1 MSIGE
6 SIRNLRKKAGFTQK
20 QLAEKV
26 GVNEVTIRSYE
37 AEKYNPKMN
46 TLTKL
51 CVALDCK
58 ITDLID
64 EDSKKYYRMFDAIE
78 PQNIANVSTHISEI
92 RKLIQRKENGES
104 LTETEEEQ
112 LYNFLEKQ
120 KETNEI
126 IRMGKLLTKLH
137 DITIQLNEKGREKV
151 IEYAEMIA
159 KIPEYRKNETPQE

>member
-1 MSIGE
+1 MMKPKNTTECSML
-6 SIRNLRKKAGFTQK
+6 S
-20 QLAEKV
+20 
-26 GVNEVTIRSYE
+26 
-37 AEKYNPKMN
+37 NPHNK
-46 TLTKL
+46 
-51 CVALDCK
+51 
-58 ITDLID
+58 
-64 EDSKKYYRMFDAIE
+64 
-78 PQNIANVSTHISEI
+78 ANVSTHISEI